1 MKIPATYF
9 RKDLLYLPN
18 KAEGTLQGI
27 RTFYTL
33 YKESEEMGT
42 VLFLHSVSSI
52 KKLAQSFWH
61 RAWPY
66 FNLGKLGSLMRFKW
80 DLKLKG
86 KLSKRNFMSQ
96 WWIDEPTLLGS
107 SNPTDRELEDL
118 YRKGFRTITS
128 LLDEDEQS
136 PYYDTKK
143 MEVMGFKRYSIPVED
158 FAPPTL
164 ADFQKFLDIVSKS
177 LKEGKVVV
185 HCQGGLG
192 RTGTM
197 AAAYWIKK
205 GLSAQEA
212 IRKIKQSRHGA
223 IESPEQE
230 KALHRLE
237 ASITRGEH

>member
-1 MKIPATYF
+1 
-9 RKDLLYLPN
+9 
-18 KAEGTLQGI
+18 
-27 RTFYTL
+27 
-33 YKESEEMGT
+33 MGA
-42 VLFLHSVSSI
+42 VGSSI
-52 KKLAQSFWH
+52 KKLAQSFYH

-66 FNLGKLGSLMRFKW
+66 FNLEKLGSLMRFKW
-80 DLKLKG
+80 VLKLKG

-96 WWIDEPTLLGS
+96 WWIDETTLLGS

-118 YRKGFRTITS
+118 YHKGFRTIIS

-143 MEVMGFKRYSIPVED
+143 MEKIGFKRYSIPVED

-164 ADFQKFLDIVSKS
+164 ADFQKFLDMVNKS
-177 LKEGKVVV
+177 LKEGKVLV

-205 GLSAQEA
+205 GLSAQKA
-212 IRKIKQSRHGA
+212 IRKIQQLRHGA
-223 IESPEQE
+223 IESPEQK

-237 ASITRGEH
+237 ASITRGGR